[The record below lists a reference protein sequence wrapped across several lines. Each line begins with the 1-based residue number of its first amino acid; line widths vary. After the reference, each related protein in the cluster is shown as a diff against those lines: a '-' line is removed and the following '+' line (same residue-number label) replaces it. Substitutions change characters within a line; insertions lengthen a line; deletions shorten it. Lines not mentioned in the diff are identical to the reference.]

1 MPAERRSLRS
11 NSKSDSSSSANGE
24 KARSTSQNSSS
35 NKDKVAPTRATASKT
50 KSTKAASSNNT
61 SNSGMGE
68 QRDQPRT
75 NGSEPTE
82 NGLNGSED
90 VEMGEDTAGAP
101 TSSFNASKDRKG
113 DEKMTVV
120 VPPTKGSRLSGDK
133 GQDQEGDV
141 AMEGAEGDESQKPE
155 PEVDPRAKAIQGW
168 CSCGSSN
175 YIKTN
180 FTLLERAVA
189 HFDPRFTLRV
199 LRSISSMR
207 KHITSDVLA
216 EVLVESYPPSS
227 PTASFLLEAIGETG
241 AFESAVASSK
251 MDVESEKTRSNSKE
265 ILPEI
270 DTYLSILVQI
280 YLYDNKEIQR
290 GAKFSTSLIERLRTI
305 NRRTLDSLAARV
317 YFYYSLFFEQIA
329 PLPPSPAATVTTI
342 RQPLLA
348 ALRTAVLRKDVDTQ
362 ATVMTL
368 LLRNYLSTSHISQAD
383 LLISHNRFPQSAS
396 NNQIA
401 RYLYYLGRIRAIQ
414 LQYTDA
420 HGHLIGATRK
430 SPSSHSARGF
440 YQSSH
445 KLLVV
450 VELLM
455 GDIPDRAIFRQP
467 ALERAMH
474 PYFLLVQAV
483 SVGDLDGFLSIV
495 NTHSTTFRKDG
506 TYTLILRLRQNVI
519 KTGIRMMSLSYSRI
533 SLRDICLRL
542 GLDSEESAEYI
553 VAKAIR
559 DGVIEATLDHERGF
573 MKSKEVGDIYATR
586 EPGEAFHERIRAC
599 LSLHDESVKAMR
611 FPMNQHRLE
620 LKSAQEAREREREL
634 AKEIQDARAVPA
646 SGLVL
651 PSRVTPA
658 TSICW
663 QCLHNDLISI
673 QINSQTRAYHPTRR
687 KSASPFGAA
696 VTAAQTLLKG
706 LPKAPPGISVD
717 PLRIVG
723 KELKFLTKNIRQLLG
738 SGHPTLDKV
747 AKYYTKSEGKHM
759 RPLLVLLMSQ
769 ATALTPRHGRW
780 SSSPS
785 YTVNDPISSPSVLAD
800 TNPDLNPLV
809 SSSAEAKYDFSGDE
823 NILPTQRRL
832 AEITEL
838 IHTASLLHDDVI
850 DNAVTRRSS
859 SSANLQF
866 GNKMAVLAGDFLL
879 GRASVAL
886 ARLRDPEVTELLA
899 TVIANLVEGE
909 FMQLKNTA
917 SDEKNPVFTD
927 ETISY
932 YLQKTYLK
940 TASLISKSCRAA
952 ALLGDSTPQVVE
964 AAYAYGRN
972 LGLAFQ
978 LVDDMLDYT
987 VSDAE
992 LGKPSGADLELGLAT
1007 APLLFAWKQNP
1018 ELGPLVGRKFSRE
1031 GDVQR
1036 ARELVYQSNG
1046 VEKTR
1051 VLAQEYADKAKAA
1064 ISSFPDSEA
1073 KDGLLQMCEKTMNR
1087 RK

>member
-133 GQDQEGDV
+133 GQDQEGDI

-168 CSCGSSN
+168 CSCRSSN
-175 YIKTN
+175 DIKTN

-290 GAKFSTSLIERLRTI
+290 GATFSTSLIERLRTI

-646 SGLVL
+646 SGLLL

-663 QCLHNDLISI
+663 QCLRNDLISI